1 MKGRTSLVIAHRLS
15 TVRSADRI
23 AVLESGRIV
32 EIGTHTE
39 LMKTGGRYQEL
50 VEHQLDNGGSKTV
63 RE

>member
-1 MKGRTSLVIAHRLS
+1 MIAHRLS

-23 AVLESGRIV
+23 AVLEAGRIA
-32 EIGTHTE
+32 EIGTHDRAH
-39 LMKTGGRYQEL
+39 GNRSGRYREL